1 MADTGTLIRVPFW
14 RSLSGRLLL
23 LTVLFVLVG
32 EVLIY
37 VPSIARYRLAY
48 LHERVEAGHLATLAL
63 EAAPDGHLEPGLKY
77 RLLGHAMVEAVVLRT
92 PTQSSFMLST
102 AMPPPVD
109 ATYDLRTTGPI
120 DLMLEAFAVMID
132 GKDKTI
138 RVLDESRMAPGTV
151 VEVVFGQGDLF
162 RSMRDFSN
170 RILTLSIVLSLLT
183 ASLVYV
189 SLQWLMVG
197 PMRTITLN
205 LARFRKNPEDR
216 ASQIPDT
223 NRGDEIG
230 VAQKSLGDMQ
240 RDLRRALM
248 QKTRLAALGS
258 AMGKVNHDLRNTLA
272 TAMIAS
278 DSLAKSDDPTVQKV
292 TPRLVTAMDRAVT
305 LCSRTLDYAQS
316 DEPELEPTQFSL
328 HRLIDDVAEIVAMD
342 TDIKIDWVNEVPEDI
357 EVTADHIQLFRVF
370 QNLSRNA
377 LDVMPDG
384 GRICFSARR
393 EDGEIVIDVADD
405 GPGVPERARAH
416 LFQPFAGS
424 VRPGGS
430 GLGLAI
436 ARENMRLH
444 GGDITLAETGA
455 HGTRFRL
462 NLPTQ

>member
-1 MADTGTLIRVPFW
+1 MADTGTTVRVPFW

-63 EAAPDGHLEPGLKY
+63 EAAPSGKLQPELET
-77 RLLGHAMVEAVVLRT
+77 RLLDHAMVDAVALRT
-92 PTQSSFMLST
+92 PERSSFMLST
-102 AMPPPVD
+102 DMPPPID
-109 ATYDLRTTGPI
+109 ATYDLREDGPF
-120 DLMLEAFAVMID
+120 DLIMDAFDVMID

-151 VEVVFGQGDLF
+151 IEVVFGQSDLF
-162 RSMRDFSN
+162 KSMRDFSN

-183 ASLVYV
+183 ASLVYL

-197 PMRTITLN
+197 PMRTITAN

-216 ASQIPDT
+216 ASQIADT
-223 NRGDEIG
+223 HRSDEIG

-240 RDLRRALM
+240 RDLRRALL

-278 DSLAKSDDPTVQKV
+278 DSLAQSEDPAVQKV
-292 TPRLVTAMDRAVT
+292 TPRLLSAMDRAVA

-316 DEPELEPTQFSL
+316 DEPELEPARFSL

-342 TDIKIDWVNEVPEDI
+342 TEIKIDWVNEVPEDI

-377 LDVMPDG
+377 LDAMENG
-384 GRICFSARR
+384 GRICFSALRQG
-393 EDGEIVIDVADD
+393 DEIVIDVADN
-405 GPGVPERARAH
+405 GPGIPEKARAN

-424 VRPGGS
+424 GRPGGS

-444 GGDITLAETGA
+444 GGDITLAETGTG
-455 HGTRFRL
+455 GTRFRL
-462 NLPTQ
+462 TLPVE

>member
-1 MADTGTLIRVPFW
+1 MADTGVTIRVPFW

-23 LTVLFVLVG
+23 LTVLFVLLG

-63 EAAPDGHLEPGLKY
+63 EASPDGKLRPELES

-92 PTQSSFMLST
+92 PQRSSFMLSSD
-102 AMPPPVD
+102 MPPPIDATFDLRGATPYNLIVD
-109 ATYDLRTTGPI
+109 A
-120 DLMLEAFAVMID
+120 FQVMID
-132 GKDKTI
+132 GEDRTI

-151 VEVVFGQGDLF
+151 VEVVFGQQELYH
-162 RSMRDFSN
+162 SMRDFSG

-183 ASLVYV
+183 ASMVYL

-197 PMRTITLN
+197 PMRTITAN

-216 ASQIPDT
+216 TSQIADT
-223 NRGDEIG
+223 RRSDEIG

-258 AMGKVNHDLRNTLA
+258 AMGKINHDLRNTLA

-278 DSLAKSDDPTVQKV
+278 DSLAQSDDPTVQKI
-292 TPRLVTAMDRAVT
+292 TPRLVSAMDRAVK

-316 DEPELEPTQFSL
+316 DEPELEPTRVSL
-328 HRLIDDVAEIVAMD
+328 HKLIDDVSEIVAMD
-342 TDIKIDWVNEVPEDI
+342 TDAKVEWINDVPDNVD
-357 EVTADHIQLFRVF
+357 VTADHIQLFRVF

-377 LDVMPDG
+377 LDAMPDG
-384 GRICFSARR
+384 GRICFSAQAKG
-393 EDGEIVIDVADD
+393 DEIVIEVADN
-405 GPGVPERARAH
+405 GPGIPERAQAD

-424 VRPGGS
+424 GRPGGS

-444 GGDITLAETGA
+444 GGDITLVETGSD
-455 HGTRFRL
+455 GTRFRL
-462 NLPTQ
+462 VLPAD